1 MLRFLKAGHA
11 GGIHMKKLSK
21 YLRDWA
27 DKGFITA
34 EQEEQIFAYETG
46 KGNEQRTKWVFYGFI
61 ILGVTVIGIGIISL
75 VAANWEKI
83 PPSVKLANNFVM
95 LIATAYGVLRI
106 YDRDNEIIFD
116 ALGAFFTFL
125 CMASIGLI
133 SQVFHTGGELFQALT
148 FWLVIVLPITI
159 LGRRMF
165 LPYLWAAFAVITY
178 FLYSFS
184 KTSYWYKIQNSY
196 NDDVFF
202 AIYLFLPFLL
212 FLVGAL
218 FKKLTLFERHGQAL
232 MIGLVPAFLG
242 AVIAMDYFLSW
253 KRIDYLSGAA
263 LPVILTGVAALAALF
278 FEDELRKK
286 EKIIIGVMMG
296 LPLVIILPQVFG
308 EALFFGGMGKFF
320 GAWFSLVMLFLLG
333 LVFII
338 RDNKKLFHLV
348 TLLMGIRFLV
358 VYFQVFENLATT
370 GFGLIISGL
379 IIIGVALLWFKKRDN
394 LEGWLKGVLK

>member
-1 MLRFLKAGHA
+1 
-11 GGIHMKKLSK
+11 MKKLSK
-21 YLRDWA
+21 YLRDWV
-27 DKGFITA
+27 DKGLLTA

-46 KGNEQRTKWVFYGFI
+46 RGNEQRTKWVFYGFI

-83 PPSVKLANNFVM
+83 PPSFKLANNFLM
-95 LIATAYGVLRI
+95 LLATAYGVLRI
-106 YDRDNEIIFD
+106 HDRDNDIIFD

-133 SQVFHTGGELFQALT
+133 SQVFHTGGELYLALS

-159 LGRRMF
+159 HGRRMF
-165 LPYLWAAFAVITY
+165 LPYLWGAFAVITY

-184 KTSYWYKIQNSY
+184 RGSYWYRIQDGY

-218 FKKLTLFERHGQAL
+218 FKRLTLFKRHGEAL
-232 MIGLVPAFLG
+232 MTGLVPAFLA

-263 LPVILTGVAALAALF
+263 LPVVLIGVVALAALF
-278 FEDELRKK
+278 FEDEFRKK
-286 EKIIIGVMMG
+286 EKIIIGIMIG
-296 LPLVIILPQVFG
+296 LPLVIILPQVFS
-308 EALFFGGMGKFF
+308 EALFLGGVGKFF
-320 GAWFSLVMLFLLG
+320 GALFTLLMLFLLG
-333 LVFII
+333 LVFIV

-370 GFGLIISGL
+370 GFGLIVSGL
-379 IIIGVALLWFKKRDN
+379 IIIGVAMLWFKKRDD